1 MVFLEAMATGR
12 PVVGT
17 RCTALP
23 EVIGDGGI
31 LVPPDQPRA
40 LANAL
45 LKLLSSQKSREE
57 WGARARAQAE
67 QFTWDSSAQKFG
79 EVLSTI

>member
-17 RCTALP
+17 DCTALP

-31 LVPPDQPRA
+31 MVPPDRPED
-40 LANAL
+40 LAKAL
-45 LKLLSSQKSREE
+45 LKLLSSRKLREE
-57 WGARARAQAE
+57 WGARARARAE
-67 QFTWDSSAQKFG
+67 LFTWERSAQKFG
-79 EVLSTI
+79 EVLAAI